1 MSQLKVLEDAPS
13 PAGVENRLIELL
25 YPLADGDGRESE
37 VTPEDLL
44 EELVDG
50 KATVEHVLLTYPI
63 ESIVK
68 MLDDD
73 ETRAVACRL
82 LEALAWTMPM
92 PSVIAPLVRV
102 VANAR
107 VGNRA
112 TGCALLA
119 LRTLAATPSNRAK
132 IVQQPLPR
140 TLCALLVQ
148 TRKVSDAVKTA
159 ALALMGVL
167 VVDHRNAF
175 LDAIEPLGV
184 VLDGCRDPEA
194 RHYACC
200 VLLDLGRRFPH
211 NVASLSDTTI
221 PAVTAM
227 VDYGS
232 KAAVLLLRFFAD
244 QGCFGALAAAEK
256 TIVKVLQ
263 DDDPDQREAAA
274 RACVTRSAVPR
285 LAGLLDDRVPK
296 VCEGAACALALIKES
311 ERSIPDS
318 ALDNLAA
325 LLVGGSPSG
334 RHHAACLLLRTV
346 ATRKKKGRVLVAR
359 SLGMR
364 WRCVVPSANA
374 IHLAI
379 VTKQQNAGAAAGDFN
394 F

>member
-1 MSQLKVLEDAPS
+1 MKLLDDAPS
-13 PAGVENRLIELL
+13 PAGVEGRLFELL
-25 YPLADGDGRESE
+25 YPIPEDDGGESD
-37 VTPEDLL
+37 VTAEDLL
-44 EELVDG
+44 EQLVEG
-50 KATVEHVLLTYPI
+50 ETTVEDVLLKCPVD
-63 ESIVK
+63 SIVR

-73 ETRAVACRL
+73 ESRVVACRL
-82 LEALAWTMPM
+82 LEALAWNVSL
-92 PSVIAPLVRV
+92 PSTIAPLVRV

-107 VGNRA
+107 VGNKA

-119 LRTLAATPSNRAK
+119 LRTLAATAPNRAK

-148 TRKVSDAVKTA
+148 TRRVTDAVKTA
-159 ALALMGVL
+159 AVALMGSL
-167 VVDHRNAF
+167 VVEHRSAF
-175 LDAIEPLGV
+175 VDAIEPLGV
-184 VLDGCRDPEA
+184 LIDGCREPEA

-200 VLLDLGRRFPH
+200 VLLELGRRYPTH
-211 NVASLSDTTI
+211 VASLSDTTV

-244 QGCFGALAAAEK
+244 AGCFDAVAAAEK
-256 TIVKVLQ
+256 TIVKVLH

-296 VCEGAACALALIKES
+296 VRDGAARALSLIKDA
-311 ERSIPDS
+311 ERSIPES

-334 RHHAACLLLRTV
+334 RHHAACLLLRIV
-346 ATRKKKGRVLVAR
+346 ATRKKKGRILVAK

-364 WRCVVPSANA
+364 WRCVVPSTNA
-374 IHLAI
+374 IHLAV
-379 VTKQQNAGAAAGDFN
+379 VTKQEEAAAAAGDFN